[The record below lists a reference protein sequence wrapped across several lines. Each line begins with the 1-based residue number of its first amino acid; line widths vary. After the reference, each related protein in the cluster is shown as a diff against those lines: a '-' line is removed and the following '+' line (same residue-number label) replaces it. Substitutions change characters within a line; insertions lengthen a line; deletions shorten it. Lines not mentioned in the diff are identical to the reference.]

1 MENSLLVP
9 VNPSEAAPSFSQ
21 GMILKGSGVFVS
33 SGHVGTDE
41 KGKMVV
47 SSFEDQVV
55 AVFESIGR
63 TLSAGGLGFEH
74 VARVK
79 YYITDFEPMLMDIV
93 RKVRSRYLRAEIPP
107 ASVLIGISALPDPGA
122 RIEVEVIAVV
132 P

>member
-1 MENSLLVP
+1 M
-9 VNPSEAAPSFSQ
+9 
-21 GMILKGSGVFVS
+21 FVS
-33 SGHVGTDE
+33 SGHVGVNE

-55 AVFESIGR
+55 AAFESVGR

-74 VARVK
+74 VARVT
-79 YYITDFEPMLMDIV
+79 YYITDLEATLIDTV
-93 RKVRSRYLRAEIPP
+93 RKVRSRYLSADSPP